1 MAPCTNYPCE
11 LPMKK
16 KMIFL
21 PPQAIILRTCIFYDK
36 PLERLESKSRKRIYV
51 IPRQIAMYFLKM
63 FTSLSL
69 EEIGNMFGER
79 DHSTAIHSIN
89 TVKDLIDTDEDYR
102 QKIKELEEI
111 LRG

>member
-11 LPMKK
+11 LPEV

-21 PPQAIILRTCIFYDK
+21 SPQAIILRTCIFY
-36 PLERLESKSRKRIYV
+36 ETTVEILESKSRKRIYV

-69 EEIGNMFGER
+69 KSIGSKFGER

-89 TVKDLIDTDEDYR
+89 TVKDLMDTDEDYR
-102 QKIKELEEI
+102 QKVKELEEI